1 MTIQQMQYIVALN
14 RHRHFVRAAEECGV
28 AQPTLSAMIQKL
40 EEELDVRLFD
50 RNRHPVE
57 PTEVGRRI
65 IRQAETAL
73 HEFLKIGEMVRSE
86 VETFTGPLHLG
97 VIPKV
102 APYLVPQF
110 IDDFRKN
117 HPDVELSISE
127 MRTDNLVHHLR
138 QGQLDMAVLSTP
150 LGHADLLEIPAYYER
165 FYAYFAPGSGIAEG
179 RLNVADMPLDQLWV
193 LQEGHCIRNQI
204 FNFCGKAS
212 SYNHVYEAGSIDTL
226 VRIVDRN
233 GGYTLIPELHLPFLD
248 EPQRSNV
255 REIADPPA
263 VREISIVIRQDYI
276 RERAINAVAEVI
288 KGIIPQ
294 QMLDE
299 RLRKFAIRL

>member
-1 MTIQQMQYIVALN
+1 
-14 RHRHFVRAAEECGV
+14 
-28 AQPTLSAMIQKL
+28 
-40 EEELDVRLFD
+40 
-50 RNRHPVE
+50 
-57 PTEVGRRI
+57 
-65 IRQAETAL
+65 
-73 HEFLKIGEMVRSE
+73 
-86 VETFTGPLHLG
+86 
-97 VIPKV
+97 
-102 APYLVPQF
+102 
-110 IDDFRKN
+110 
-117 HPDVELSISE
+117 

-255 REIADPPA
+255 RE
-263 VREISIVIRQDYI
+263 
-276 RERAINAVAEVI
+276 RAINAVAEVI

>member
-1 MTIQQMQYIVALN
+1 M
-14 RHRHFVRAAEECGV
+14 
-28 AQPTLSAMIQKL
+28 
-40 EEELDVRLFD
+40 
-50 RNRHPVE
+50 
-57 PTEVGRRI
+57 
-65 IRQAETAL
+65 
-73 HEFLKIGEMVRSE
+73 
-86 VETFTGPLHLG
+86 
-97 VIPKV
+97 
-102 APYLVPQF
+102 
-110 IDDFRKN
+110 
-117 HPDVELSISE
+117 
-127 MRTDNLVHHLR
+127 
-138 QGQLDMAVLSTP
+138 
-150 LGHADLLEIPAYYER
+150 
-165 FYAYFAPGSGIAEG
+165 
-179 RLNVADMPLDQLWV
+179 

-233 GGYTLIPELHLPFLD
+233 GGYTLIPELHLPFD

-294 QMLDE
+294 QMPDE
-299 RLRKFAIRL
+299 RLRCLPSGFEVCRSAPHGIGCPKRYRTRYTPHHLPDIITTNVITTLQTKQSHVLCRIEPNSTELDRSVRARPKTMRTAETAGEQHKKVPEDSHRSTAWKKQGARQRT

>member
-97 VIPKV
+97 VIPTV

-212 SYNHVYEAGSIDTL
+212 SYNLS
-226 VRIVDRN
+226 
-233 GGYTLIPELHLPFLD
+233 LIHIS
-248 EPQRSNV
+248 EPTR
-255 REIADPPA
+255 P
-263 VREISIVIRQDYI
+263 Y
-276 RERAINAVAEVI
+276 
-288 KGIIPQ
+288 
-294 QMLDE
+294 
-299 RLRKFAIRL
+299 